1 MNTEID
7 YRKASEKDIDFLL
20 DLRAKT
26 MNEHYANSSLPT
38 DKASTLQRVL
48 YQFEKANIILLND
61 EPIGLLKIDKSKDP
75 IEVLQLQ
82 IDPNQQGKGLGK
94 TILQSILEEASS
106 AGKKVSLSVLKSNKA
121 QHLYS
126 SLGFKTV
133 GEDEHSYF
141 MEFF

>member
-1 MNTEID
+1 MNTEIH
-7 YRKASEKDIDFLL
+7 YRKASENDIDFLL
-20 DLRAKT
+20 DLRTKT

-38 DKASTLQRVL
+38 DRASTLQRVL

-61 EPIGLLKIDKSKDP
+61 EPVGLLKIDKSKDA

-82 IDPNQQGKGLGK
+82 IDPGQQGKGLGK

-106 AGKKVSLSVLKSNKA
+106 AGKKVALSVLKSNKA

-133 GEDEHSYF
+133 DEDEHSYF
-141 MEFF
+141 MEFS

>member
-1 MNTEID
+1 MNTEIH

-20 DLRAKT
+20 DLRTKT

-38 DKASTLQRVL
+38 DRASTLQRVL
-48 YQFEKANIILLND
+48 YQFEKAHIILLNN
-61 EPIGLLKIDKSKDP
+61 EPVGLLKIDKSKDP

-82 IDPNQQGKGLGK
+82 IDPGQQGKGLGK

-121 QHLYS
+121 QYLYS
-126 SLGFKTV
+126 SLGFKSV

-141 MEFF
+141 MEVF

>member
-1 MNTEID
+1 MNTEIH
-7 YRKASEKDIDFLL
+7 YRKASQNDIDFLL
-20 DLRAKT
+20 DLRTKT

-38 DKASTLQRVL
+38 DRASTLQRVL
-48 YQFEKANIILLND
+48 YQFEKANIILFNN
-61 EPIGLLKIDKSKDP
+61 EPIGLLKIDKSKNP

-82 IDPNQQGKGLGK
+82 IDPGQQGKGLGK

-126 SLGFKTV
+126 SLGFKAV